1 MIGQQ
6 VMYKTIK
13 KSADMLTPV
22 GIFKRLKGH
31 KKFLLESSFQH
42 ETKGKYSY
50 IGANPCKE
58 IIGYGE
64 ETKVTDFKSNQCT
77 TYPVHALAY
86 LKKHMPKVELDILLP
101 FTGGAI
107 GYVAY
112 DAIRQFTT
120 IGDDLPDE
128 LDAPDYHFM
137 MYDTIIA
144 YEHRTETAY
153 IISINV

>member
-6 VMYKTIK
+6 IMYKVEK

-22 GIFKRLKGH
+22 GIFKRLSGQ

-50 IGANPCKE
+50 IGANPCQE
-58 IIGYGE
+58 IIGTDNKTVVNKYYNNKS
-64 ETKVTDFKSNQCT
+64 ET
-77 TYPVHALAY
+77 YEMHALDY
-86 LKKHMPKVELDILLP
+86 LKKHMPKFDLDIPLP

-112 DAIRQFTT
+112 DAIRQVMD
-120 IGDDLPDE
+120 IGEELPDE
-128 LDAPDYHFM
+128 IGIPDVHFM
-137 MYDTIIA
+137 MYDTI
-144 YEHRTETAY
+144 
-153 IISINV
+153 

>member
-1 MIGQQ
+1 
-6 VMYKTIK
+6 
-13 KSADMLTPV
+13 MLTSV
-22 GIFKRLKGH
+22 GIFKNLKGQ

-58 IIGYGE
+58 IIGFGE
-64 ETKVTDFKSNQCT
+64 QTKVTDFESNQT
-77 TYPVHALAY
+77 NKYSMHALAY
-86 LKKHMPKVELDILLP
+86 LKKHMPKFDLDIPLP
-101 FTGGAI
+101 FTGGVI

-112 DAIRQFTT
+112 DAIRQFRN
-120 IGDDLPDE
+120 IGAELSDE
-128 LDAPDYHFM
+128 VNTPDYHFM

-153 IISINV
+153 IIAININD